1 MIESLKSKIVKVLI
15 FNCFFSQIHGEQNSE
30 RQGVENRSAV
40 DGKEVFDHSLTLGAD
55 YDKIVKGSVNPEA
68 QNALKNAISAVKQG
82 VDAKKT
88 DVKKMVEKCLAES
101 NFRNILELKFSVL
114 AGGSLLGSMVV
125 TVDLTGLNKAAPITP
140 YLMDL
145 IRKTIID
152 SANTAFSD
160 WEDTFVEFLGEKIPA
175 TLSDHHHAVSWNVE
189 FQSKDIISL
198 RENNRYYTGG
208 AHGNSHTKCYTFWM
222 IDGQPKPI
230 KLEDLFK
237 KGSDWPSVLNP
248 FVGNALSEE
257 KKRRGVT
264 WLPCTGGCVTWLSF
278 TDTTLEFEWHKFAK
292 QVSILPKGITIYFN
306 TYDVGTGGE
315 GEYTV
320 HVPFSVLETVLRNDG
335 FVKALRDS

>member
-1 MIESLKSKIVKVLI
+1 MLGSLKSKTVKILI
-15 FNCFFSQIHGEQNSE
+15 FNCFFSQIHGEQNFE
-30 RQGVENRSAV
+30 RQGVENRIAV

-88 DVKKMVEKCLAES
+88 VIKKMVEKCLAES

-114 AGGSLLGSMVV
+114 AGGSLLGRMVV

-140 YLMDL
+140 YVMDL

-152 SANTAFSD
+152 SANADFES
-160 WEDTFVEFLGEKIPA
+160 WEGVLVECLREEERPA
-175 TLSDHHHAVSWNVE
+175 TASFYSCRVSWNVE

-198 RENNRYYTGG
+198 REYNDNYYGG
-208 AHGNSHTKCYTFWM
+208 NGSHCDTKCYTFWM

-237 KGSDWPSVLNP
+237 KGSDWASVLNP
-248 FVGNALSEE
+248 FVGNALFEE

-264 WLPCTGGCVTWLSF
+264 WLSL
-278 TDTTLEFEWHKFAK
+278 TDITLEFEWNRFAK

-306 TYDVGTGGE
+306 PYDVGSGGE

-320 HVPFSVLETVLRNDG
+320 HVPFSVLETVLRSDG
-335 FVKALRDS
+335 VMRALRDS